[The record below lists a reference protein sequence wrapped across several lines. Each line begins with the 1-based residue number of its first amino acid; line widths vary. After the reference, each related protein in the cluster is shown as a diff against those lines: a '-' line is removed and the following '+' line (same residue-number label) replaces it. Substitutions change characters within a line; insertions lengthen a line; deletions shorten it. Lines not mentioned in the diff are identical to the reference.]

1 MKSLIFFRGAITIVF
16 SMIATCVSANI
27 ERLDDSASSQRRVSP
42 QRVAFTPVRSP
53 LDGFDAPNPT
63 HATVQFG
70 RVNYRLNTARYVG
83 KKARIFWVIPSASHL
98 VNSPAALRVEWR
110 GGRMIANGSGHAGER
125 IAVWQGVVTRNVISE
140 DIELSMQIDLRRLQT
155 GAARMGA
162 AFESYFEIEVL
173 P

>member
-1 MKSLIFFRGAITIVF
+1 MNTLTLFRSVAALVFAMIVT
-16 SMIATCVSANI
+16 SASANI

-42 QRVAFTPVRSP
+42 QRTVFTPARSA

-70 RVNYRLNTARYVG
+70 RVNYRLNTARFVG

-98 VNSPAALRVEWR
+98 VNSPAALRVQWR
-110 GGRMIANGSGHAGER
+110 GGRMIANGTGYAGER
-125 IAVWQGVVTRNVISE
+125 IAVWQGVVPSTVINE
-140 DIELSMQIDLRRLQT
+140 DIELSMQLDLRRLQT

-162 AFESYFEIEVL
+162 TIESYFEIEVL